1 MESLY
6 APWRIDYI
14 RAIDGVVA
22 AAFFEE
28 LGDGRVRISLRSKSP
43 NIDVAKVCGLFGGG
57 GHRLAAGARIAG
69 SLAEV
74 QEKVLQALD
83 HEFDQP

>member
-1 MESLY
+1 M
-6 APWRIDYI
+6 PR
-14 RAIDGVVA
+14 
-22 AAFFEE
+22 
-28 LGDGRVRISLRSKSP
+28 
-43 NIDVAKVCGLFGGG
+43 IDVAKVCGLFGGG
-57 GHRLAAGARIAG
+57 GHRLAAGARVVG